1 MVAKARRPS
10 ATSPSRFGARRSG
23 STRHK
28 GVDLYAP
35 KGTPVSAPAAGV
47 VVRAQT
53 EYVDGFDDLGRLVV
67 VKLDDGGGELLAAHL
82 EGVSVAQGQRVQ
94 EGDVLGTVGD
104 TAFPRRNPSARFDTS
119 KPHTHV
125 ELLMGHSYPVRK
137 AILRQNPMALAF
149 YAATKKKRAAA

>member
-82 EGVSVAQGQRVQ
+82 EGVSVAQGQRVK
-94 EGDVLGTVGD
+94 EGDVLCVLESMKMENPILTPVDGTVIEINVAVD
-104 TAFPRRNPSARFDTS
+104 QVV
-119 KPHTHV
+119 KPG
-125 ELLMGHSYPVRK
+125 EPV
-137 AILRQNPMALAF
+137 AIIE
-149 YAATKKKRAAA
+149 Y